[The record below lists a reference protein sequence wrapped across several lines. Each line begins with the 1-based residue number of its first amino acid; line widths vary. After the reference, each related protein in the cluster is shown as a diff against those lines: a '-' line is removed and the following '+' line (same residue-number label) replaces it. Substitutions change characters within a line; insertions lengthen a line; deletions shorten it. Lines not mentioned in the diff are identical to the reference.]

1 MKCWQYILNSKQ
13 MGELRKI
20 HCDEWP
26 INLWSL
32 GTCCR
37 AGQIWKHRT
46 MIWLSIKFE
55 QYVKE
60 NSTAFLWNVLSKH
73 LAFQE
78 SLLLINGL
86 SFLFRLFMVLGF
98 QYWHWYPKFSELEKK
113 KNSGKWSGRARFIC
127 NWLHLRDSISLL
139 VAESSLFSNYT
150 LRCLICKS
158 KKNLFDFSFFHAH

>member
-1 MKCWQYILNSKQ
+1 
-13 MGELRKI
+13 
-20 HCDEWP
+20 
-26 INLWSL
+26 
-32 GTCCR
+32 
-37 AGQIWKHRT
+37 
-46 MIWLSIKFE
+46 MIWLSIKFG

-113 KNSGKWSGRARFIC
+113 KIVENGVEGQ
-127 NWLHLRDSISLL
+127 DSFAIDCILETAL
-139 VAESSLFSNYT
+139 AF
-150 LRCLICKS
+150 
-158 KKNLFDFSFFHAH
+158 